1 MIRSIF
7 LPDTA
12 TQTIPLPHYNSVQ
25 AGFPSP
31 ADDYL
36 EGALSLDAYIVKN
49 KSATFFVRVEGDSMI
64 EAGIYDGCLLVVDR
78 SLQAQHNDVVVAI
91 LDNAFLVKR
100 LDYQSKCTRLLS
112 AHPDYPSIEITYGED
127 FRIWGVVTYVLHEPQ
142 R

>member
-1 MIRSIF
+1 MSVVEAL
-7 LPDTA
+7 LPY
-12 TQTIPLPHYNSVQ
+12 YNSVQ

-36 EGALSLDAYIVKN
+36 EDPLSLDAHVIKN

-64 EAGIYDGCLLVVDR
+64 GAGIYDGCILVVDR
-78 SLQAQHNDVVVAI
+78 SLPAQQHDVVVAI

-100 LDYQSKCTRLLS
+100 LKYTQQGLQLLS
-112 AHPDYPSIEITYGED
+112 AHPDYEPIVVAAEED
-127 FRIWGVVTYVLHEPQ
+127 IRIWGVVTYIVHEPQ